1 MQCCNQNF
9 GGPTINHFGY
19 CAQTRV
25 PPHPSP
31 GPVLEPRTAGVFCPG
46 FAKTSVGDVHGL
58 LRAPTL
64 TLGDTLK
71 VTSTDSLE
79 LHRGTSGDTMDY
91 VALQTPQAKRMAGS
105 PSPYVPL
112 PDANPPSEK
121 VYELDENGWT
131 FVLQSWCKN
140 NPGYQA
146 AFWARGVD
154 GNVFTFSE
162 GGKLSPEPL
171 GNSFPLAIFRG
182 SPPSRPSPHRLELN
196 SPTVPALVEPSSMAS
211 TIPATLNSPTVP
223 PAEPSALLAPSPPE
237 TVDSPKPAAGES
249 ASSVLPA
256 APAHEKQSE
265 ASDGAGPAV
274 VKTKS
279 GSEVS
284 PPHPPAENMYTDG
297 TYWKILGLN
306 LWSWHFNSYLLVSW
320 SSVVGSK
327 SRVTF
332 TCREIT

>member
-1 MQCCNQNF
+1 M
-9 GGPTINHFGY
+9 
-19 CAQTRV
+19 
-25 PPHPSP
+25 
-31 GPVLEPRTAGVFCPG
+31 
-46 FAKTSVGDVHGL
+46 HGL

-64 TLGDTLK
+64 TLGDTQK

-79 LHRGTSGDTMDY
+79 LQRGTSGDTMDY
-91 VALQTPQAKRMAGS
+91 AALQTPQAKRMAVS
-105 PSPYVPL
+105 PSPYVL
-112 PDANPPSEK
+112 VPDANQSPTPGSVNPSSEK

-146 AFWARGVD
+146 AFWAKGVD

-171 GNSFPLAIFRG
+171 GSSFPLVIFRG

-196 SPTVPALVEPSSMAS
+196 SPTVPALVEPSSMES
-211 TIPATLNSPTVP
+211 TIPATLDSPMVP
-223 PAEPSALLAPSPPE
+223 PAEAPSPPE

-249 ASSVLPA
+249 ANSVLPA
-256 APAHEKQSE
+256 APAHEKQSGG
-265 ASDGAGPAV
+265 SGGAGTV
-274 VKTKS
+274 VGKTTS
-279 GSEVS
+279 RSEAAGASMS
-284 PPHPPAENMYTDG
+284 PPDAPADNMYTDG

-306 LWSWHFNSYLLVSW
+306 LWFWHFNSYLVVSW

-332 TCREIT
+332 TYHEITHDMTPPRMKRWMTQCEKKKVKANPEITQLWGTDAGRTLYDLSW